1 MCKYSKLKDCE
12 SWWIW
17 NCRCFSIEYNCNCR
31 KELVPWC
38 NRTVDN
44 LKNGWIS
51 QEQLF
56 SIIENSL
63 QAILDGGKWR
73 CFPSFVIWQI
83 LLKKIHLNSRGSPY
97 SSFPTYFCAWRWK
110 NCHLVQFFLLFL
122 FKSLK
127 CLPTEIQPDT
137 EYFILKHSHFC
148 QEEYLKPFL
157 SIKNTFAKE
166 NLKILM
172 ILLPRYS

>member
-1 MCKYSKLKDCE
+1 MWVCKYSKLKDCE
-12 SWWIW
+12 SW
-17 NCRCFSIEYNCNCR
+17 CRCFSIEYNCNCR

-44 LKNGWIS
+44 LKNGWINFS
-51 QEQLF
+51 ALLKTLF
-56 SIIENSL
+56 
-63 QAILDGGKWR
+63 K
-73 CFPSFVIWQI
+73 PSWMGASDKDFLLVIWQI

-97 SSFPTYFCAWRWK
+97 SSFPAYFCAWRWK
-110 NCHLVQFFLLFL
+110 NCHLVQICLLFL

-148 QEEYLKPFL
+148 QEE
-157 SIKNTFAKE
+157 
-166 NLKILM
+166 
-172 ILLPRYS
+172 